1 MRVKCLA
8 QGHNAVPRPGLEPG
22 PLKPESSELII
33 WPPRLPL
40 NRASHNFVQLGPTNC
55 FTRVLL
61 RRRTENNSRSR
72 ASTDCDSE
80 GSVEGQYN
88 FAAQDDEI
96 DMGMF
101 AGDRNSSSSLQDPKL
116 RYLDPA
122 RLNHDIPSSSEYN
135 VDDVIRLENYKPRG
149 SPIASRINGATFYAD
164 IDVINDSHRTEDSN
178 KGSAGVTN
186 SGLSLEDFLD
196 SDKPPNWAPPP
207 PPVNKNESPVHS
219 QDNKRTSPDK
229 LTGDSGNTTESGPLA
244 DGPSSSED
252 SSEDEDITP
261 RLTVKQ
267 MEPPQYSQI
276 DPEKGP
282 LEPQKDGSSFHSE
295 DTSEDDDAIDWP
307 PPPPPPQRSSYQPDD
322 SDWERPLPPEILAL
336 PGKRNRVASW
346 ARDETEDA
354 PDLDDL
360 TKI

>member
-1 MRVKCLA
+1 M
-8 QGHNAVPRPGLEPG
+8 
-22 PLKPESSELII
+22 
-33 WPPRLPL
+33 
-40 NRASHNFVQLGPTNC
+40 
-55 FTRVLL
+55 
-61 RRRTENNSRSR
+61 
-72 ASTDCDSE
+72 
-80 GSVEGQYN
+80 EGQYN

-122 RLNHDIPSSSEYN
+122 RLNHDISSSSESN
-135 VDDVIRLENYKPRG
+135 VDEVIRLENYKPRG
-149 SPIASRINGATFYAD
+149 SPIASRNNGATFYAD
-164 IDVINDSHRTEDSN
+164 IDVINDSQRTEDVIE
-178 KGSAGVTN
+178 GSAGVTN
-186 SGLSLEDFLD
+186 SGLSIED
-196 SDKPPNWAPPP
+196 SDSDEPPNWAPPP
-207 PPVNKNESPVHS
+207 PPVNKNESPVH
-219 QDNKRTSPDK
+219 DNKRTSPDK
-229 LTGDSGNTTESGPLA
+229 LIRDSGETTENGPLA

-267 MEPPQYSQI
+267 MEPPQYSPI
-276 DPEKGP
+276 YHEKGP
-282 LEPQKDGSSFHSE
+282 VEPQKDGFNSE
-295 DTSEDDDAIDWP
+295 DTSEDDDAMDWP
-307 PPPPPPQRSSYQPDD
+307 PPPPPPHRSSYQPDD

-354 PDLDDL
+354 ADLDDL